1 MSFYHDDPKIGQR
14 IRLVGGQKGVIKA
27 SVENL
32 GFPMYEIQL
41 DSGKCVTE
49 ARYRFDIIP
58 EPIGEAP
65 VETTSPNLSEVG
77 LLYDALFNNLPD
89 SPELNAT
96 TMGVDSD
103 SEPELAE
110 QAEHENT
117 NKSKVKQRQFIT
129 VDEESLDNFI
139 TEQENKSTAKKNT
152 V

>member
-1 MSFYHDDPKIGQR
+1 MKNGCFNYFLKYKKN
-14 IRLVGGQKGVIKA
+14 V
-27 SVENL
+27 
-32 GFPMYEIQL
+32 
-41 DSGKCVTE
+41 
-49 ARYRFDIIP
+49 YRERKNISSSSDFFFI
-58 EPIGEAP
+58 
-65 VETTSPNLSEVG
+65 V
-77 LLYDALFNNLPD
+77 FNSLPD

>member
-1 MSFYHDDPKIGQR
+1 
-14 IRLVGGQKGVIKA
+14 
-27 SVENL
+27 
-32 GFPMYEIQL
+32 
-41 DSGKCVTE
+41 
-49 ARYRFDIIP
+49 
-58 EPIGEAP
+58 
-65 VETTSPNLSEVG
+65 
-77 LLYDALFNNLPD
+77 
-89 SPELNAT
+89 
-96 TMGVDSD
+96 MGVDSD